1 MKAVVPGWDRQILK
15 NAEKSSE
22 KIDENSGFSVVFGCV
37 CHVFDGFTHGFLWI
51 LVVLPMFLMVL
62 PMVFMVLPMVF
73 CGFDGFYHGSNALG

>member
-22 KIDENSGFSVVFGCV
+22 KIDENSGFSVVLD
-37 CHVFDGFTHGFLWI
+37 VFA
-51 LVVLPMFLMVL
+51 MFLMVL
-62 PMVFMVLPMVF
+62 PMVLMVLPMVF